1 MQKID
6 AHSHVGYFGGWADVG
21 YTDEQMV
28 AEMDRYG
35 IEKSVVS
42 YMDNTVVEQAVKRFP
57 DRFVGLRGPIHTK
70 GTRPSKRSSAKSVST
85 VFRGLS
91 CILFS
96 MPLRLM
102 TPWCIL

>member
-35 IEKSVVS
+35 CEL
-42 YMDNTVVEQAVKRFP
+42 YGQYCGGAGCETFP
-57 DRFVGLRGPIHTK
+57 RSLCGDYVG
-70 GTRPSKRSSAKSVST
+70 
-85 VFRGLS
+85 
-91 CILFS
+91 
-96 MPLRLM
+96 
-102 TPWCIL
+102 

>member
-1 MQKID
+1 MMQKID

-57 DRFVGLRGPIHTK
+57 DRFVGITWANPYEGDKT
-70 GTRPSKRSSAKSVST
+70 
-85 VFRGLS
+85 
-91 CILFS
+91 
-96 MPLRLM
+96 
-102 TPWCIL
+102 

>member
-35 IEKSVVS
+35 IGKSVVS

-57 DRFVGLRGPIHTK
+57 DRFVGITWANPVRRGQ
-70 GTRPSKRSSAKSVST
+70 GRRNGRPRSPGA
-85 VFRGLS
+85 R
-91 CILFS
+91 FS
-96 MPLRLM
+96 GD
-102 TPWCIL
+102 

>member
-35 IEKSVVS
+35 I
-42 YMDNTVVEQAVKRFP
+42 
-57 DRFVGLRGPIHTK
+57 
-70 GTRPSKRSSAKSVST
+70 
-85 VFRGLS
+85 
-91 CILFS
+91 ILWWS
-96 MPLRLM
+96 RL
-102 TPWCIL
+102 

>member
-57 DRFVGLRGPIHTK
+57 DRFVGITWANPYEGDK
-70 GTRPSKRSSAKSVST
+70 AVET
-85 VFRGLS
+85 VVREV
-91 CILFS
+91 
-96 MPLRLM
+96 P
-102 TPWCIL
+102 